1 MVTKTSA
8 AANSSRRTD
17 GSVGGR
23 IIATLLT
30 LLVLATLL
38 SIQVLI
44 GGTRLVFAFPAYEVL
59 ALAGV
64 LSPLAFRKATPRSD
78 QICLASALVFF
89 GYVLL
94 RALTS
99 PDQYLAR
106 FDIYS
111 IIAGLIVYFLT
122 AFVLTEA
129 KTRLI
134 ILVCLLAGAVGH
146 VVVGAIQFHNGD
158 NWMPI
163 SFLQRFD
170 YGTRASGF
178 YICPNHL
185 AGLLEVVGVFG
196 LSIAVWSRW
205 PVWSKLLIGYASLV
219 CYAGVVLTGSRGG
232 YVSVL
237 ASLFVFL
244 VLSVRIARAI
254 SSTLQMRIGAGAL
267 VITALASVAVFFLI
281 HRSDYLSDRTRNVI
295 DNKNIRLDFW
305 AAAVDQWKLSPILG
319 TGSRTYLYYG
329 RTFRRDAVTMDAV
342 YVHNDYLQLLAEYGI
357 IGFAV
362 FLPFFIAHLRRGLI
376 TASRLG
382 PRRILISQR
391 LPSHS
396 MALNVGALSAL
407 AAYAVHSAFDF
418 NLHIPANVL
427 VLAFV
432 FAILAN
438 SGVEQSSAIARNPW
452 RVIPWYALFVRD
464 PWRRRNG
471 PRGRPQQCRSQA
483 RPKLRLLHELLRL
496 LQRGCQTRGPGQ
508 LAA

>member
-1 MVTKTSA
+1 
-8 AANSSRRTD
+8 
-17 GSVGGR
+17 
-23 IIATLLT
+23 
-30 LLVLATLL
+30 
-38 SIQVLI
+38 
-44 GGTRLVFAFPAYEVL
+44 
-59 ALAGV
+59 
-64 LSPLAFRKATPRSD
+64 
-78 QICLASALVFF
+78 
-89 GYVLL
+89 
-94 RALTS
+94 
-99 PDQYLAR
+99 
-106 FDIYS
+106 
-111 IIAGLIVYFLT
+111 
-122 AFVLTEA
+122 
-129 KTRLI
+129 
-134 ILVCLLAGAVGH
+134 
-146 VVVGAIQFHNGD
+146 
-158 NWMPI
+158 MPI

-185 AGLLEVVGVFG
+185 AGLLEIVGVFG

-244 VLSVRIARAI
+244 VLSVLIARAI

-267 VITALASVAVFFLI
+267 VITALAAVAVFFLI

-357 IGFAV
+357 IGLAV

-382 PRRILISQR
+382 PRRILLSQR

-407 AAYAVHSAFDF
+407 AACAVHSALDF

-432 FAILAN
+432 FGILAN

-452 RVIPWYALFVRD
+452 RVIPWYALFVLLATVLGLQSWRLFPGESFAEQARTAVRDQQPFADITLLAAINAAGGFNDFADQKRVRLLRGNEVKVFDVRQFRRD
-464 PWRRRNG
+464 PSLDVRLQPGDRVEV
-471 PRGRPQQCRSQA
+471 PQ
-483 RPKLRLLHELLRL
+483 
-496 LQRGCQTRGPGQ
+496 TFF
-508 LAA
+508 